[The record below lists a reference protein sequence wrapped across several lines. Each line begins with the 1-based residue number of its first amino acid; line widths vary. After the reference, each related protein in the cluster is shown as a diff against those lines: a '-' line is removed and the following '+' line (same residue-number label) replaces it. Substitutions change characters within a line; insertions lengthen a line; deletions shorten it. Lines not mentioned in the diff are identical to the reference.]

1 MTNAALP
8 RTPATDDVTDTQILA
23 AAAPEP
29 EPTPGR
35 RLLPALIIALTL
47 AVFVADLAYLEVLHV
62 GVLFNVC
69 IALTLW
75 SWRPRWVA
83 GVTVATL
90 ALRLIS
96 YTLEPYLVAD
106 FGSLSSG
113 PPVAE
118 PPSVNVFNLVV
129 GITVQA
135 LTGALIWRQV
145 EVQKRLEV
153 REWQTRRQAQ
163 TLKLA
168 LDESTEARRQ
178 AEGATGD
185 ARKATERERAA
196 LQREVEARRRERKT
210 LQALERVRDLSLAL
224 SRAVLPDVPTHLAGG
239 RVALAARYEP
249 AEQEIQIGGDFY
261 DILTL
266 NEDGTRFGLVIGD
279 VAGHGVEAAAQT
291 ALVTTTLRAC
301 AFGSEEGPA
310 GVVSRT
316 ARTLEGQLASF
327 VSLFYG
333 VYDAATGR
341 LTYANAGHEPPI
353 HIDAVDGPTALKPT
367 GPILGIG
374 LGVATFTERQVA
386 MRPGQTLVLM
396 TDGLTEARRRGEML
410 DWEGL
415 AEIAARRCAATPVA
429 AGIADGILDDV
440 RSYAAR
446 PRLSDDVALLVARVL
461 S

>member
-1 MTNAALP
+1 MTNASLLK
-8 RTPATDDVTDTQILA
+8 TPDDAADTQILTVD
-23 AAAPEP
+23 APEP
-29 EPTPGR
+29 DPTPGR
-35 RLLPALIIALTL
+35 CLLPKIIAGLTL
-47 AVFVADLAYLEVLHV
+47 VVFVADLVYSESLHI

-75 SWRPRWVA
+75 SWRPRWVV
-83 GVTVATL
+83 GITVITV

-96 YTLEPYLVAD
+96 YALEPYLPRFDD
-106 FGSLSSG
+106 FPGTVH
-113 PPVAE
+113 PVPE
-118 PPSVNVFNLVV
+118 PPSVDIFNLVA
-129 GITVQA
+129 GIAVQT
-135 LTGALIWRQV
+135 LNGALIWRQV

-153 REWQTRRQAQ
+153 REQQTRRQAHR
-163 TLKLA
+163 LKLA
-168 LDESTEARRQ
+168 LDESTEARRE
-178 AEGATGD
+178 AEDATHD
-185 ARKATERERAA
+185 AHKATERERVA
-196 LQREVEARRRERKT
+196 LQREIEARRRERKT

-224 SRAVLPDVPTHLAGG
+224 SRAVLPDVPAHLAGG

-266 NEDGTRFGLVIGD
+266 NEGGTRFGLVIGD

-301 AFGSEEGPA
+301 VFDSGDGPA
-310 GVVSRT
+310 GVLSRT
-316 ARTLEGQLASF
+316 ARTLEGQLESF

-333 VYDAATGR
+333 VYDAETGQ

-353 HIDAVDGPTALKPT
+353 LIDAANGPMALKPT

-374 LGVATFTERQVA
+374 IGQASFDERRLLL
-386 MRPGQTLVLM
+386 RPGQTLILM
-396 TDGLTEARRRGEML
+396 TDGLTEVRRPGGEML

-415 AEIAARRCAATPVA
+415 AEIVSRQAAATPDA
-429 AGIADGILDDV
+429 AGVADGILADV
-440 RSYAAR
+440 RAYAAR
-446 PRLSDDVALLVARVL
+446 PRLADDVALLVARVL